1 MSAFA
6 SDLAIW
12 QMAALTA
19 VSFAVG
25 ILGGFVGLALG
36 TIRLP
41 AMLLMGMPPAIAGGT
56 NILVSS
62 LASLTGAIRH
72 LREGRVDRRLVL
84 AMGIPAF
91 AGALLGGFASDA
103 ISDRLL
109 LSAAGILVFWQGV
122 EFIILARNRRR
133 GDSHMFGGDLEGARG
148 DFTPARVSMEAGIG
162 FGVGVLGGAVG
173 LILGSIRLPA
183 MIRVLRID
191 PRIAA
196 GSNLFIGFFMGA
208 LGWVGHAAIGR
219 VDYTLLAMMAAAAML
234 GSYLGARL
242 TGKVE
247 LNTLILVMGATLL
260 AVGALLTWRGIA
272 GTENENTD
280 SPAPPRLSEFGVAD
294 ADAYDAGLSPDLAD
308 GGFRIDANLADV
320 GFRIGASVSAVAPNL
335 GYRLINLD
343 SHGDP
348 KPQSAKREGDYEWQI
363 RAPDRAIHRPL
374 LVTLDFQDR
383 VGYANHTRNPPI
395 PQRFAAVHKALP
407 MSAPAKAAAKPAAT
421 LPATFSAARPISPPS
436 ADCTPASM
444 SVENVV

>member
-6 SDLAIW
+6 SDMAIW

-84 AMGIPAF
+84 AMGVPAF
-91 AGALLGGFASDA
+91 AGALLGGFASDI

-133 GDSHMFGGDLEGARG
+133 GESHMFGGDLEGARG

-294 ADAYDAGLSPDLAD
+294 ADAYDVGLSPDLS
-308 GGFRIDANLADV
+308 DV
-320 GFRIGASVSAVAPNL
+320 GFRLGASVSAVAPNL

-363 RAPDRAIHRPL
+363 RAPARGVHHPL
-374 LVTLDFQDR
+374 LAMLDFPNR
-383 VGYANHTRNPPI
+383 VGYANHTRNPPV

-407 MSAPAKAAAKPAAT
+407 MIAPANAAAKPAAT
-421 LPATFSAARPISPPS
+421 LPATFSAARPISPDS

>member
-6 SDLAIW
+6 SDMAIW

-84 AMGIPAF
+84 AMGVPAF
-91 AGALLGGFASDA
+91 AGALLGGFASDI

-294 ADAYDAGLSPDLAD
+294 ADAYDVGLSPDLS
-308 GGFRIDANLADV
+308 DV
-320 GFRIGASVSAVAPNL
+320 GFRLGASVSAVAPNL

-348 KPQSAKREGDYEWQI
+348 KPQSAKAIMNGKYALQLAASII
-363 RAPDRAIHRPL
+363 RSSPCWIFRP
-374 LVTLDFQDR
+374 
-383 VGYANHTRNPPI
+383 PPI
-395 PQRFAAVHKALP
+395 LLDTPII
-407 MSAPAKAAAKPAAT
+407 
-421 LPATFSAARPISPPS
+421 PATRRFRNGSPPFTKP
-436 ADCTPASM
+436 CL
-444 SVENVV
+444 